1 MSLPIHGIDDC
12 WSRIG
17 VRGDR
22 SCPELVEHVHCRNCP
37 VYGAAAREIL
47 DGELPDG
54 YRDQWTRHFAPPRE
68 AQAQDATSM
77 VIFRLGAEWLALPAS
92 SVAEIVDRRLIHT
105 LPHPR
110 RDMVLGLVNVRG
122 ELLACVSLAGLL
134 GLGSAQGTED
144 ARGVYPRLL
153 VIQGEGGR
161 LVFPADEVYGIQR
174 CERGELRE
182 APVTVAKS
190 QTPYASAVFSWHER
204 TVGLLDAQLVHYGL
218 SRSLG

>member
-1 MSLPIHGIDDC
+1 MSLPIHGLDDC
-12 WSRIG
+12 WNRIG

-22 SCPELVEHVHCRNCP
+22 SCPQLAEHVHCHNCP
-37 VYGAAAREIL
+37 VYGAAARTIL

-54 YRDQWTRHFAPPRE
+54 YRDQWARHFAPPRE
-68 AQAQDATSM
+68 VQAQDATSM
-77 VIFRLGAEWLALPAS
+77 LIFRLGAEWLALPAS
-92 SVAEIVDRRLIHT
+92 SVAEIVDQRPIHS

-134 GLGSAQGTED
+134 GLGPAQGAED
-144 ARGVYPRLL
+144 ARGAYPRLL

-161 LVFPADEVYGIQR
+161 LIFPTDEVHGIQR

-190 QTPYASAVFSWHER
+190 RTPYASAVFSWRER